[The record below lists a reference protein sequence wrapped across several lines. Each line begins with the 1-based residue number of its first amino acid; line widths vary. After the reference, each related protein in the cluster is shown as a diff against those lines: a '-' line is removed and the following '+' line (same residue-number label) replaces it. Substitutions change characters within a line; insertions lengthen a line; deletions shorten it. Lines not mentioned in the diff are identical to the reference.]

1 MIERA
6 HHGADE
12 LGGDAGVAGG
22 GVELG
27 MPEQHLDDADVDVLF
42 EQVSG
47 EAVAQGVQ
55 AHGLVDLGQTGSGMT
70 DAVELG

>member
-12 LGGDAGVAGG
+12 LGRHAGVAGG

-27 MPEQHLDDADVDVLF
+27 MPEQHLDDAHVDILL
-42 EQVSG
+42 EQVG
-47 EAVAQGVQ
+47 REAVAQRVQ
-55 AHGLVDLGQTGSGMT
+55 RHVLVDLGQAG
-70 DAVELG
+70 AAWQAR